1 MEHVSGSHIE
11 GLYQPRAG
19 EYLEHFIDILS
30 SPPDR
35 ELTHEQKQA
44 FIEFENG
51 LMAGVA
57 SEFSQSQHSFKLE
70 GEELPLNELEDQ
82 TSYSQERAQLSLDYF
97 LTEAGQDDLTRLN
110 ILDSPVLDK
119 VELAKL
125 IRSKAIY
132 VPKEDLKKLQ
142 VDSEEYVDNQIVE
155 AIAEGREIESP
166 ERIVVFSDG
175 TKLVRRAKGM
185 WAYKDFLKTVN
196 RELSQDKDAPNN
208 LLAAKQSV
216 LRMYRRKVNSF
227 LAGLEPD
234 LLDFWRQLEAMEDDH
249 HKAVLQET
257 VSMVWPPI
265 DRVDTDQNSPS
276 MKRFI
281 VRLDRIRNGVSLD
294 DRSKYTAISRELEDF
309 FANKKQ
315 DPETEIPQPVFSSKE
330 ISALDDIFFDA
341 DDMQAFCKFLLEAVG
356 KLSDEPDESYDPDR
370 PTRAKDGKWQVPIRK
385 DVKSMSAEDPPGA
398 LSIPIKFKRS
408 LTKSTPPVGVIPGS
422 LHEIMHIFQNDNYRN
437 NTRGLK
443 LGQLMKGKRSIVLRE
458 AGALDIERRVQQ
470 RLFGRQRPNNA
481 HHLRAIKA
489 LENGGTEID
498 AIKAFFDSYKHSSPE
513 ATLKSAAAAAVRGVK
528 RTARRKGGF
537 DSQALNYAES
547 TLVFLSAQ
555 NLNEETRNLIFG
567 EGAFGLD
574 DLCEL
579 HRFGLLDKSA
589 AQTYPLDELLS
600 QTVEYMRKILNQDMD
615 KQKK

>member
-1 MEHVSGSHIE
+1 MEQSTGSHVE
-11 GLYQPRAG
+11 GLYQRRAG
-19 EYLEHFIDILS
+19 EYLEHFVDILS

-51 LMAGVA
+51 LMEGVA
-57 SEFSQSQHSFKLE
+57 SEFSQRQLSFKAE
-70 GEELPLNELEDQ
+70 EELPLNELEDQ
-82 TSYSQERAQLSLDYF
+82 TSYSQDRAQLSLDYF
-97 LTEAGQDDLTRLN
+97 LTEAGQDDLTKLN
-110 ILDSPVLDK
+110 VLDDPVLDK

-125 IRSKAIY
+125 IRSKAIHI
-132 VPKEDLKKLQ
+132 PKEILKKLQ
-142 VDSEEYVDNQIVE
+142 VDSEKYVDNQVAE

-185 WAYKDFLKTVN
+185 WGYKDFFKTVN
-196 RELSQDKDAPNN
+196 RELNKDKDDANN
-208 LLAAKQSV
+208 LLVAKQSV
-216 LRMYRRKVNSF
+216 LRMYRKKINSF
-227 LAGLEPD
+227 LAALEPD

-265 DRVDTDQNSPS
+265 DRVDTDQKSLS

-294 DRSKYTAISRELEDF
+294 DRSKYTAIGRELEDF
-309 FANKKQ
+309 FNNGKP
-315 DPETEIPQPVFSSKE
+315 DPETEIPQPVFSPEE
-330 ISALDDIFFDA
+330 ISVLDDIIFDA
-341 DDMQAFCKFLLEAVG
+341 KGMQDFCKFLLGHVG
-356 KLSDEPDESYDPDR
+356 KLSVEPDDTYDPDR
-370 PTRAKDGKWQVPIRK
+370 PTRAKDGKWQVPIRQ
-385 DVKSMSAEDPPGA
+385 DVESMSAEDPPGA
-398 LSIPIKFKRS
+398 LSIPFKFKRS
-408 LTKSTPPVGVIPGS
+408 LTKRTPPVGVIPGS
-422 LHEIMHIFQNDNYRN
+422 LHEIKHIFQNDNHRN

-443 LGQLMKGKRSIVLRE
+443 LGQLMKGKGSGVLRE
-458 AGALDIERRVQQ
+458 AGALDVERRVQQ

-498 AIKAFFDSYKHSSPE
+498 AIKAFFDSYRQSNPE
-513 ATLKSAAAAAVRGVK
+513 ATLNSAATAAVRGVK

-555 NLNEETRNLIFG
+555 NLSEETRDIIFG

-579 HRFGLLDKSA
+579 HRFGLLDKSS
-589 AQTYPLDELLS
+589 AQPYPLDELLS
-600 QTVEYMRKILNQDMD
+600 QTEEYMRKILNSNMD
-615 KQKK
+615 K